1 MFSFTIIPSIHF
13 SFLHIDSHRVRPSI
27 QRFFRS
33 ESLNKRSVCTL
44 ARQVTLGNSTKC
56 QIRVRNYSVFH
67 KAPSFK
73 VALHNPKNMKR
84 LLAFL
89 IALTF
94 PASSL
99 AACICLDSPPL
110 HIEITSAYPQPLEGE
125 SEWVELLNTGET
137 TIDLAFYTLED
148 ATASPMNLE
157 GELAPGESTQITE
170 LSFQLNNG
178 SDSLILET
186 IDEIYVHSFNYSE
199 SEPGQSVP
207 LPETESEDEE
217 SEIIE
222 LPTRW
227 PDFSEALPN
236 PEGVDSTEE
245 WIELYNPYNES
256 LELTGLKLDDQ
267 EGGSTPYS
275 LSGSIPANDYL
286 IISVEDSGLSLNNST
301 DEIRLLLNDSELW
314 AIPYADVEEG
324 LSYALVDG
332 AYQWTT
338 PTPGSINVSTNS
350 ENNGD
355 LSEEIELT
363 EVQPN
368 PEGPD
373 QDEEWIEI
381 TNGGDSS
388 VDLGNW
394 TIDDGPN
401 GSDPYVIPSGT
412 IIEPGE
418 TIVFDRPTTGV
429 ALNNSH
435 EGVELRDYTGDIID
449 QIDYESTQE
458 GKSLSKIEVDELQ
471 NLQASFNPMGL
482 RTETIWEWTEPTPGE
497 SNPRWTELV
506 GLVQNYQEG
515 TLTVLHGNT
524 EYLFDVVDSQF
535 SELLFQPGNTLL
547 VQASIGDGFSRLIRA
562 ELLEQVIAPENK
574 AIPWSWI
581 SLGILTLAVLG
592 YEWKKHSKENSIFLP
607 HSQALSH

>member
-1 MFSFTIIPSIHF
+1 
-13 SFLHIDSHRVRPSI
+13 
-27 QRFFRS
+27 
-33 ESLNKRSVCTL
+33 
-44 ARQVTLGNSTKC
+44 
-56 QIRVRNYSVFH
+56 
-67 KAPSFK
+67 
-73 VALHNPKNMKR
+73 MKR

-89 IALTF
+89 IALTL
-94 PASSL
+94 PAQSL

-110 HIEITSAYPQPLEGE
+110 HLEITSAYPQPLEGE
-125 SEWVELLNTGET
+125 DEWVELQNIGDNTV
-137 TIDLAFYTLED
+137 DLAFYTLED
-148 ATASPMNLE
+148 ATGNPMNLE
-157 GELAPGESTQITE
+157 GELLPGESIQISN

-186 IDEIYVHSFNYSE
+186 IDEVYVHSFSYE
-199 SEPGQSVP
+199 QSEPGQSVP
-207 LPETESEDEE
+207 IPEASIEVDEIE
-217 SEIIE
+217 EENLE
-222 LPTRW
+222 LPSRW

-245 WIELYNPYNES
+245 WIELYNPFDEN

-267 EGGSTPYS
+267 EGGSSPYALTGTIS
-275 LSGSIPANDYL
+275 ANDYL

-301 DEIRLLLNDSELW
+301 DEVRLLLEDTELW

-338 PTPGSINVSTNS
+338 PTPGSLNVSTSS
-350 ENNGD
+350 EDNGD

-373 QDEEWIEI
+373 QDNEWIEI
-381 TNGGDSS
+381 TNGGDGT

-435 EGVELRDYTGDIID
+435 EAVELRDYTGAIID

-458 GKSLSKIEVDELQ
+458 GKSLSKIEIEELQ

-506 GLVQNYQEG
+506 GFVQNYQEG

-581 SLGILTLAVLG
+581 VLGILSLSVLG

>member
-1 MFSFTIIPSIHF
+1 
-13 SFLHIDSHRVRPSI
+13 
-27 QRFFRS
+27 
-33 ESLNKRSVCTL
+33 
-44 ARQVTLGNSTKC
+44 
-56 QIRVRNYSVFH
+56 
-67 KAPSFK
+67 
-73 VALHNPKNMKR
+73 MKR

-89 IALTF
+89 IALTL
-94 PASSL
+94 PAQSL

-110 HIEITSAYPQPLEGE
+110 HLEITSAYPQPLEGE
-125 SEWVELLNTGET
+125 DEWVELQNIGDNTV
-137 TIDLAFYTLED
+137 DLAFYTLED
-148 ATASPMNLE
+148 ATGNPMNLE
-157 GELAPGESTQITE
+157 GELLPGESIQISN

-186 IDEIYVHSFNYSE
+186 IDEVYVHSFSYE
-199 SEPGQSVP
+199 QSEPGQSVP
-207 LPETESEDEE
+207 IPEASIEVDEIE
-217 SEIIE
+217 EENLE
-222 LPTRW
+222 LPSRW

-245 WIELYNPYNES
+245 WIELYNPFDEN

-267 EGGSTPYS
+267 EGGSSPYALTGTIS
-275 LSGSIPANDYL
+275 ANDYL

-301 DEIRLLLNDSELW
+301 DEVRLLLEDTELW

-324 LSYALVDG
+324 LSYALIDG

-338 PTPGSINVSTNS
+338 PTPGSINVSTSS
-350 ENNGD
+350 EDNGD

-373 QDEEWIEI
+373 QDNEWIEI
-381 TNGGDSS
+381 TNGGDGT

-435 EGVELRDYTGDIID
+435 EAVELRDYTGDIID

-458 GKSLSKIEVDELQ
+458 GKSLSKIEIEELQ

-581 SLGILTLAVLG
+581 VLGILSLSVLG

>member
-1 MFSFTIIPSIHF
+1 MSPSIYT
-13 SFLHIDSHRVRPSI
+13 
-27 QRFFRS
+27 RFFRS
-33 ESLNKRSVCTL
+33 ESLNKRSDSTL
-44 ARQVTLGNSTKC
+44 ARLLALGNSTKS
-56 QIRVRNYSVFH
+56 QIHVRNNSGIYQGH
-67 KAPSFK
+67 PLK
-73 VALHNPKNMKR
+73 VALLNPETMKR

-89 IALTF
+89 IALTL
-94 PASSL
+94 PAQSL

-110 HIEITSAYPQPLEGE
+110 HLEITSAYPQPLEGE
-125 SEWVELLNTGET
+125 DEWVELQNIGDNTV
-137 TIDLAFYTLED
+137 DLAFYTLED
-148 ATASPMNLE
+148 ATGNPMNLE
-157 GELAPGESTQITE
+157 GELLPGESIQISN

-186 IDEIYVHSFNYSE
+186 IDEVYVHSFSYE
-199 SEPGQSVP
+199 QSEPGQSVP
-207 LPETESEDEE
+207 IPEASIEVDEIE
-217 SEIIE
+217 EENLE
-222 LPTRW
+222 LPSRW

-245 WIELYNPYNES
+245 WIELYNPFDEN

-267 EGGSTPYS
+267 EGGSSPYALTGTIS
-275 LSGSIPANDYL
+275 ANDYL

-301 DEIRLLLNDSELW
+301 DEVRLLLEDTELW

-324 LSYALVDG
+324 LSYALIDG

-338 PTPGSINVSTNS
+338 PTPGSINVSTSS
-350 ENNGD
+350 EDNGD

-373 QDEEWIEI
+373 QDNEWIEI
-381 TNGGDSS
+381 TNGGDGT

-435 EGVELRDYTGDIID
+435 EAVELRDYTGDIID

-458 GKSLSKIEVDELQ
+458 GKSLSKIEIEELQ

-581 SLGILTLAVLG
+581 VLGILSLSVLG